1 MEKLLVDTIE
11 ENFKRINENIC
22 NAALKAGRNSKEI
35 ALLAATKTVPPDII
49 NYAISLGIT
58 DIGENRVQELNSK
71 YDSLKLEN
79 CNLHMIGH
87 LQTNKVKKIVGKV
100 KCIQSVD
107 SLKLMTEINRVS
119 SINNITSDILVEVN
133 IGREKNKSGV
143 LPEYLEDLLVK
154 SIEFKSVKIKGLMAI
169 PPICEEKSKIRKYFS
184 ELNKIFIDIKRK
196 KLDNICMD
204 ILSMGMSDDYVEA
217 ILEGSTMIRIG
228 SSLFG
233 KRI

>member
-49 NYAISLGIT
+49 NSAISLGIT

-143 LPEYLEDLLVK
+143 LPEYLEDLLVILGFLLCDSFRLLIDGALSLSTLGDFSPFITK
-154 SIEFKSVKIKGLMAI
+154 NSKAAMIAI
-169 PPICEEKSKIRKYFS
+169 I
-184 ELNKIFIDIKRK
+184 
-196 KLDNICMD
+196 
-204 ILSMGMSDDYVEA
+204 VTA
-217 ILEGSTMIRIG
+217 IWTYL
-228 SSLFG
+228 LFLLT
-233 KRI
+233 KALADCT